1 MVISNHELT
10 LPAGF
15 RAGSLPMEGIMR
27 RWSSSIR
34 SFMTMITILTSTNT
48 ANDNDNDNESCLP
61 YR

>member
-1 MVISNHELT
+1 
-10 LPAGF
+10 
-15 RAGSLPMEGIMR
+15 MEGIMR

>member
-1 MVISNHELT
+1 
-10 LPAGF
+10 
-15 RAGSLPMEGIMR
+15 MR

-34 SFMTMITILTSTNT
+34 SFMTTSTNT